1 MLIALPGVFVGVFI
15 YSMTLSDAS
24 TSSRFGYAIVSCIFI
39 ALGGALSLPVYMRI
53 PEKRKDDTLEK
64 SSTWELI
71 KEIFCTDASRI
82 IVLKNLFD
90 GGTGGA
96 VAIFSYYLSYV
107 AKVTLDE
114 RSAYVIVI
122 LIGALFVFALIAFT
136 MKKLFDL
143 KDKEVM
149 LTRYRTLQMTAVG
162 ATLFRATA
170 FAIGLSISKSGIV
183 FVILIVINQGLQAI
197 TDFWAA
203 LSVTLVIDEA
213 NVRKRKIDGPDAP
226 SVEGRYLGVLNT
238 CYSMGVAISSS
249 ALLLGLGQSGLDVRD
264 CVEFEDDET
273 LREQCYEAD
282 QAQQPYGAR
291 MYIRVVFFAIA
302 PILLVCMGL
311 SISQF
316 PIWGE
321 RLRKLEL
328 EKSAQ
333 ESTYNVSP
341 FSLNTT

>member
-1 MLIALPGVFVGVFI
+1 MKNVLIHHITQKNI
-15 YSMTLSDAS
+15 Y
-24 TSSRFGYAIVSCIFI
+24 IQ
-39 ALGGALSLPVYMRI
+39 RI
-53 PEKRKDDTLEK
+53 QTQKL
-64 SSTWELI
+64 
-71 KEIFCTDASRI
+71 
-82 IVLKNLFD
+82 LFFFFSNT
-90 GGTGGA
+90 GTGGA

-107 AKVTLDE
+107 SKVTLDE

-122 LIGALFVFALIAFT
+122 LIGALFVFAMIAFT

-149 LTRYRTLQMTAVG
+149 LTRYRTLQMTATG
-162 ATLFRATA
+162 ATLFRAIA
-170 FAIGLSISKSGIV
+170 FAIGIGVSKSGVV
-183 FVILIVINQGLQAI
+183 FVCLVVMNQGLQAI

-203 LSVTLVIDEA
+203 LSVTLVIDEV
-213 NVRKRKIDGPDAP
+213 NVMRRKKEGPDAP
-226 SVEGRYLGVLNT
+226 SVEGRYLGILNT

-282 QAQQPYGAR
+282 QSQQPYGAR
-291 MYIRVVFFAIA
+291 MYIRVVYFAVI

-311 SISQF
+311 SVSQF

-328 EKSAQ
+328 EKSSQ
-333 ESTYNVSP
+333 ESTCMISKKNVHDLKKKKNILHNQKKISQMHTGSRGQSSVDESGGVELSSVGVSS
-341 FSLNTT
+341 SLSKSSSIVDSG